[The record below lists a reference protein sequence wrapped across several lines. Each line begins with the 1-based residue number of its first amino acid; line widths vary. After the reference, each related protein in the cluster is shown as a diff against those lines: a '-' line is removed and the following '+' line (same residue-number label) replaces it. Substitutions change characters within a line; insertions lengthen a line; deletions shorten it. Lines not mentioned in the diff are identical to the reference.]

1 MYNKDLNYNWRHNNI
16 DKYNEYMREYMREYT
31 KKHYD
36 PQKRKQKYL
45 REKERK
51 ILKKEINNIDN

>member
-1 MYNKDLNYNWRHNNI
+1 MYKK
-16 DKYNEYMREYMREYT
+16 DKYNEYMREYMKEYA

-51 ILKKEINNIDN
+51 ILKKEINNINN

>member
-1 MYNKDLNYNWRHNNI
+1 MYKKDNWRHNNI

-51 ILKKEINNIDN
+51 ILKQQEINNINN